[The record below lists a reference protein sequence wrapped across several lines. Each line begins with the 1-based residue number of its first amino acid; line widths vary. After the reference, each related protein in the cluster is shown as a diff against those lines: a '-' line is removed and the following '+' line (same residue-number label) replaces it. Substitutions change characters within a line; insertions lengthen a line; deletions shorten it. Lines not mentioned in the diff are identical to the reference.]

1 MDQVAAIANTFPAL
15 LEYAI
20 GIINFAIPMLIAAT
34 LLMYFYHAGRGVM
47 KSSSGENKSEMKEQL
62 FWGAIILFVM
72 ISIWGILGFLENSF
86 YLR

>member
-1 MDQVAAIANTFPAL
+1 MEQTAAVANSFPAL

-34 LLMYFYHAGRGVM
+34 LLMYFFHAGRGIM
-47 KSSSGENKSEMKEQL
+47 KSGSGESKSEMKEQL

-86 YLR
+86 YVR